1 MNAVLSLAGA
11 PPRSIVEERAL
22 RPPTIG
28 KIRPGIKVLKQAIA
42 TANPNAVATYD
53 EMVAA
58 GDSFE
63 TIEKALE
70 SRFRLK
76 NALIPRNSPYFTCRR
91 SDFTN
96 PDVAT
101 EILRLYG
108 EDRGQGVKLYRFPVL
123 FAFNDWMGNLP
134 NQMTAWG
141 TTGRKFFSE
150 YGNDGQRYCK
160 TYAKVER
167 DPRAQRATR
176 TFGGRDIIFRQDDA
190 IPDGICDPE
199 QCPQYQSR
207 QCNLSASFVFAV
219 PDIKG
224 LGLIELPTNSIYVL
238 QKAYSAMQTVVLARG
253 RLTGTRFWISKREFD
268 ITRIGDNGE
277 AMRAKQML
285 TVLDAEIDIGSLLD
299 GADDTE
305 PALEAANRA
314 VALVEA
320 GGNALPLRVDG
331 AIETGNAESAVLIQG
346 ESAKLHAESDGSLAS
361 QSDGG
366 PACESQGSGSLLAH
380 VMERVG
386 EDPDGHAAT
395 ESIEEKRDRMSDL
408 LKRLGLGAEDR
419 KHDFKV
425 FAHARFGRGWV
436 ERAQDL
442 DAMNVRLE
450 QALSAPALLAQ
461 EIAEARQ
468 QSLLI

>member
-1 MNAVLSLAGA
+1 MNAVLSLTGA

-150 YGNDGQRYCK
+150 YGSDGQRYCK

-320 GGNALPLRVDG
+320 GGNVLPLRVDG

-361 QSDGG
+361 QFDGG
-366 PACESQGSGSLLAH
+366 PACESQGPGSLLAH

-386 EDPDGHAAT
+386 EDPDGRAAT